1 MWRAACCAQ
10 TYWSVQGQVWAEAK
24 ADKTSDVGKW
34 FSWGPESCE
43 GVAPCDG
50 SNVKVPGVGCAQGS
64 WGSKGSDPK
73 TEGIQSALAS
83 FGSAEYADYMVD
95 AMANSWTKNLGI
107 DGYTEDCS
115 ANYQCMMQLSD
126 PEKGSLPDWAA
137 IVGRVRKQQPQ
148 LVMSGEGY
156 GSWAEMIIADA
167 NIGGQ
172 GTGNYH
178 DAMQKA
184 VMDGD
189 ASDLEKFAS
198 TSGADAATVVC
209 YLNPAYD
216 GVQPGGCPTMCTL
229 LTPGACTVALSFL
242 GDESGACVQTS
253 ATARRQSRTSRS
265 TGSGSP
271 SRPAAASCPST
282 TVRLTHTLRSC
293 LLPRTVGASA
303 PCWLVPEL
311 LLLLVRADDPES
323 SCAGW
328 AGCSFWSHGKPG
340 EYSNGCPSRF
350 NEVTDATV
358 AANRRLVERDERPAR
373 GGRQGVAALG
383 LHQAPG
389 PEPAGSANEAQHPQR
404 GARSS
409 SGDREGG
416 AAWLHSIPARELL
429 RRRGRCRD
437 RQGRRPRP
445 QRRAVYQAL
454 RRRRDVRL
462 RHVLLRGV
470 VGQLRKGRLLEA
482 RAVRPRSVLQGPAD
496 VADQRAREEERAQA
510 ASAAAQPREGGA
522 GV

>member
-1 MWRAACCAQ
+1 MAECSALAQ

-24 ADKTSDVGKW
+24 ADKASDVGKW

-229 LTPGACTVALSFL
+229 LAL
-242 GDESGACVQTS
+242 
-253 ATARRQSRTSRS
+253 
-265 TGSGSP
+265 
-271 SRPAAASCPST
+271 PALA
-282 TVRLTHTLRSC
+282 
-293 LLPRTVGASA
+293 
-303 PCWLVPEL
+303 
-311 LLLLVRADDPES
+311 
-323 SCAGW
+323 
-328 AGCSFWSHGKPG
+328 
-340 EYSNGCPSRF
+340 
-350 NEVTDATV
+350 
-358 AANRRLVERDERPAR
+358 
-373 GGRQGVAALG
+373 
-383 LHQAPG
+383 
-389 PEPAGSANEAQHPQR
+389 
-404 GARSS
+404 
-409 SGDREGG
+409 
-416 AAWLHSIPARELL
+416 
-429 RRRGRCRD
+429 
-437 RQGRRPRP
+437 
-445 QRRAVYQAL
+445 
-454 RRRRDVRL
+454 
-462 RHVLLRGV
+462 
-470 VGQLRKGRLLEA
+470 QLR
-482 RAVRPRSVLQGPAD
+482 
-496 VADQRAREEERAQA
+496 
-510 ASAAAQPREGGA
+510 
-522 GV
+522 

>member
-189 ASDLEKFAS
+189 ASGLEKFAS

-229 LTPGACTVALSFL
+229 LTLAPA
-242 GDESGACVQTS
+242 
-253 ATARRQSRTSRS
+253 QSRCLLLVMKVVRACRLPRQH
-265 TGSGSP
+265 GDDQGRQEAPALGRPRGRQRHRAPARLYASP
-271 SRPAAASCPST
+271 TPPLLPST
-282 TVRLTHTLRSC
+282 SHCWC
-293 LLPRTVGASA
+293 LCPVLA
-303 PCWLVPEL
+303 PEL

-340 EYSNGCPSRF
+340 EYSNSCPSRF

-373 GGRQGVAALG
+373 GGRQGIAALG

-389 PEPAGSANEAQHPQR
+389 PEPAGSADEARHPQR
-404 GARSS
+404 GAR
-409 SGDREGG
+409 
-416 AAWLHSIPARELL
+416 
-429 RRRGRCRD
+429 
-437 RQGRRPRP
+437 
-445 QRRAVYQAL
+445 
-454 RRRRDVRL
+454 
-462 RHVLLRGV
+462 
-470 VGQLRKGRLLEA
+470 
-482 RAVRPRSVLQGPAD
+482 
-496 VADQRAREEERAQA
+496 
-510 ASAAAQPREGGA
+510 
-522 GV
+522 

>member
-1 MWRAACCAQ
+1 MRRAGTLAQ

-24 ADKTSDVGKW
+24 ADKASDVGKW

-184 VMDGD
+184 VMNGD

-229 LTPGACTVALSFL
+229 LALLALAQLRCLLLVMKVVRADFRDSTATIKDVKKHRLWVAL
-242 GDESGACVQTS
+242 EA
-253 ATARRQSRTSRS
+253 
-265 TGSGSP
+265 GSGIVP
-271 SRPAAASCPST
+271 QHDCTPHP
-282 TVRLTHTLRSC
+282 HLRSC
-293 LLPRTVGASA
+293 LPA
-303 PCWLVPEL
+303 
-311 LLLLVRADDPES
+311 LLLVPLP
-323 SCAGW
+323 C
-328 AGCSFWSHGKPG
+328 
-340 EYSNGCPSRF
+340 
-350 NEVTDATV
+350 V
-358 AANRRLVERDERPAR
+358 
-373 GGRQGVAALG
+373 
-383 LHQAPG
+383 
-389 PEPAGSANEAQHPQR
+389 
-404 GARSS
+404 GA
-409 SGDREGG
+409 
-416 AAWLHSIPARELL
+416 
-429 RRRGRCRD
+429 
-437 RQGRRPRP
+437 
-445 QRRAVYQAL
+445 
-454 RRRRDVRL
+454 
-462 RHVLLRGV
+462 
-470 VGQLRKGRLLEA
+470 
-482 RAVRPRSVLQGPAD
+482 
-496 VADQRAREEERAQA
+496 
-510 ASAAAQPREGGA
+510 
-522 GV
+522 